1 MFYIDQQETSFL
13 KQNKSCLF
21 HLNRNIN
28 APNGSRAATKSSPFI
43 TTKAKSPSNLLQS
56 HNRILRTDEQ
66 LLRV

>member
-28 APNGSRAATKSSPFI
+28 SNGSRAATKSSPFI
-43 TTKAKSPSNLLQS
+43 TTKAKSPSFITKVITEFFVQMN
-56 HNRILRTDEQ
+56 NYF
-66 LLRV
+66 RV